1 LGRDREGRIMENPP
15 ILERIA
21 EDPVLRDTKII
32 AEAWDAA
39 GAYQVG
45 SFPGGRWAEWNDKF
59 RDDVRRFW
67 RGDEGAVPHLATRLS
82 GSADLYLRDG
92 RKPFHSVNFI
102 CSHDGFTLNDLVTY
116 TRKHNEE
123 NGERNADGATPD
135 QSANYGVE
143 GPTADPAIEAVRNR
157 QVKNLMATLILS
169 LGTPMILGGDE
180 FRRTQRGNN
189 NPWCQNNEISWYDWR
204 LLEKHADVHRFT
216 RELLAFRMR
225 HPAFLR
231 PEFYSGRNSRHDTIP
246 DITWLTEAAEP
257 ADWTP
262 EALTLALLIDGNKAD
277 IDADR
282 DDNDILIMLNA
293 SDAPVLFTLAPVP
306 PGKEAWY
313 TAIDTALPAPRDI
326 VAAGAEERVAQETR
340 RLAARSTVVMLSR

>member
-1 LGRDREGRIMENPP
+1 MENPP

-21 EDPVLRDTKII
+21 EDPVLRQTKII

-67 RGDEGAVPHLATRLS
+67 RGDADMVPHLATRIS
-82 GSADLYLRDG
+82 GSSDLYLRDG
-92 RKPFHSVNFI
+92 RKPFHSVNFVS
-102 CSHDGFTLNDLVTY
+102 SHDGFTLNDLVSY
-116 TRKHNEE
+116 ARKHNEE
-123 NGERNADGATPD
+123 NGKGNVDGATPD
-135 QSANYGVE
+135 KSANNGAE
-143 GPTADPAIEAVRNR
+143 GPSRDPRIEVVRNR
-157 QVKNLMATLILS
+157 QVKNLMSTLLLA

-216 RELLAFRMR
+216 RELIAFRKR

-246 DITWLTEAAEP
+246 DITWLTESAAP
-257 ADWTP
+257 ADWAP
-262 EALTLALLIDGNKAD
+262 GRRTLALLIDGNKSE

-282 DDNDILIMLNA
+282 DDNDIFIMLNA
-293 SDAPVLFTLAPVP
+293 SDSPVLFTLAPVP
-306 PGKEAWY
+306 QGKEAWY
-313 TAIDTALPAPRDI
+313 RAVDTALPSPRDI
-326 VAAGAEERVAQETR
+326 VPLGSEERVEQETR
-340 RLAARSTVVMLSR
+340 RLDARSVVVLLSR